1 MNFDVLNLDDGT
13 RLKIPDC
20 VLREKKVS
28 CEDLGVSR
36 VMVYNCRK
44 GKYKVPG
51 QVVSRAEQFLTPDE
65 FEKFATG
72 VDLKEVGYNE
82 ALAVIIESVKG
93 SSV

>member
-44 GKYKVPG
+44 GKYKVIC
-51 QVVSRAEQFLTPDE
+51 L
-65 FEKFATG
+65 
-72 VDLKEVGYNE
+72 
-82 ALAVIIESVKG
+82 LAKA
-93 SSV
+93 